1 MARKSGRILAFLLF
15 ALSIGFARAGEDSLT
30 FAPLPMEAP
39 EVVVGQWKPFLN
51 YLERKLGIRLRIDYS
66 QSNEEILE
74 KFRTGKLDLAYLGP
88 LPYVVLKEG
97 FPAAIPVVQF
107 NEADGQ
113 PAYSCAVVALAERKL
128 DMRKIRSMQ
137 VALTQPLST
146 CGYLSAEGLLRQSGG
161 TLEKNRYRYLAMHDA
176 VALAVVRGDYDAGV
190 LKSAI
195 SRKYVHLGLTTLAET
210 PPLPSLA
217 LVANSTRVSAETVE
231 RLRTALLEADSA
243 VRAGWGDN
251 IRHGAVPA
259 ADKDYDPVRT
269 LLRDQRRIPP
279 KGNF

>member
-1 MARKSGRILAFLLF
+1 MAQKFRRVVAILLS
-15 ALSIGFARAGEDSLT
+15 ALIVGLAQAGEETLA

-39 EVVVGQWKPFLN
+39 EVVVGQWKPLLN

-74 KFRTGKLDLAYLGP
+74 KFRTGEIDLAYLGP

-97 FPAAIPVVQF
+97 FPAALPVVQF
-107 NEADGQ
+107 NEANGQ
-113 PAYSCAVVALAERKL
+113 PAYACAVVALAERKL
-128 DMRKIRSMQ
+128 DMRKIRGMQ

-161 TLEKNRYRYLAMHDA
+161 TLEANHYRYLAMHDA

-195 SRKYVHLGLTTLAET
+195 GRKYAHLGLTTLAET

-231 RLRTALLEADSA
+231 RLRVALVEADSA

-259 ADKDYDPVRT
+259 ADKDYDPVRK
-269 LLRDQRRIPP
+269 LLRGQRRIPP

>member
-1 MARKSGRILAFLLF
+1 MAQKFRRVVAILLS
-15 ALSIGFARAGEDSLT
+15 ALIVGLAQAGQETLA

-39 EVVVGQWKPFLN
+39 ETVVGQWKPMLN

-74 KFRTGKLDLAYLGP
+74 KFRTGEIDLAYLGP

-97 FPAAIPVVQF
+97 FPAALPVVQF
-107 NEADGQ
+107 NEANGQ
-113 PAYSCAVVALAERKL
+113 PAYACAVVALAERKL
-128 DMRKIRSMQ
+128 DMRKIRGMQ

-161 TLEKNRYRYLAMHDA
+161 TLEANHYRYLAMHDA

-195 SRKYVHLGLTTLAET
+195 GRKYAHLGLTTLAET

-231 RLRTALLEADSA
+231 RLRAVLVEADSA

-259 ADKDYDPVRT
+259 TDKDYDPVRK
-269 LLRDQRRIPP
+269 LLRGQRRIPP